1 MWYNNPRYVLTFAN
15 GTVGSVNSRGFIA
28 LTNVNGLTTK
38 PWHMPKAAHYLAL
51 NKPVQVDVPV
61 TDFSQPAFADRI
73 TFECVWATEERIKR
87 LGLTIVEDVLND
99 DESPE
104 DWPVAKE
111 PTMDNLVD
119 HFQRAA

>member
-15 GTVGSVNSRGFIA
+15 GSVGSVNSRGKIS

-38 PWHMPKAAHYLAL
+38 PWHMPTAAAYLAL
-51 NKPVQVDVPV
+51 NKPVQVDVPKV
-61 TDFSQPAFADRI
+61 DYSQPAFADRI

-87 LGLTIVEDVLND
+87 LGLVIVPDELND

-104 DWPVAKE
+104 DWA
-111 PTMDNLVD
+111 
-119 HFQRAA
+119 QAA